1 MHFPVKKERHGK
13 QSKFGMQ
20 IKTLFIPCEPA
31 RSGLAFRSVF
41 ACGFLMQFA
50 AHDTEIFQF
59 QTGAMM

>member
-1 MHFPVKKERHGK
+1 MHFPVKRKSME

-20 IKTLFIPCEPA
+20 IKTLFIPFAPA
-31 RSGLAFRSVF
+31 LGVGFRSVF
-41 ACGFLMQFA
+41 ACDFLMQFA